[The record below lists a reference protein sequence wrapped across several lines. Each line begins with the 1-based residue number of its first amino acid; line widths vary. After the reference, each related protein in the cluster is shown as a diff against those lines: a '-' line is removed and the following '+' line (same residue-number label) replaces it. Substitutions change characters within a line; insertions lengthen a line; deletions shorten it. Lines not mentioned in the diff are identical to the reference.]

1 MTRSEGVQHP
11 HPVQKPAPRTPLWR
25 CGQFSESDPDP
36 LAGFVNIM
44 DVMLVFALGLMIA
57 LIVQSKDLQQHFKLD
72 KGIDISAGKELAE
85 PPEAMRQAL
94 EGNTEGMESLG
105 QVYRDPQ
112 TGKLILI
119 GG

>member
-1 MTRSEGVQHP
+1 MNEPKRTS
-11 HPVQKPAPRTPLWR
+11 RTPPWR
-25 CGQFSESDPDP
+25 RGQFIEADTDP
-36 LAGFVNIM
+36 LSGLINIM

-57 LIVQSKDLQQHFKLD
+57 LIVQSKDLQRHFSLD
-72 KGIDISAGKELAE
+72 KGVDIRAGDELAE
-85 PPEAMRQAL
+85 PPESVRQAL
-94 EGNTEGMESLG
+94 DGKTEGMESLG